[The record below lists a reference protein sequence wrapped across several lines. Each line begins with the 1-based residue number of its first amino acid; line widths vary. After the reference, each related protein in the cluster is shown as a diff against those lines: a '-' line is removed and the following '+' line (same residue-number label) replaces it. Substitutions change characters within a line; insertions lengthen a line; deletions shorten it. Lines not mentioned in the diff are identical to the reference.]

1 MHFHSKISCCTEKNI
16 GKIVNESLSIISGVI
31 LGVSCHII
39 EINTLFNEEIVN
51 NKEFIH
57 IKLLIISGS
66 IFFLI
71 LFGTG
76 TLFCILKEYW
86 LEKHH
91 L

>member
-66 IFFLI
+66 IFFL
-71 LFGTG
+71 
-76 TLFCILKEYW
+76 YY
-86 LEKHH
+86 LE
-91 L
+91 LELYSVY